1 MTPSQH
7 TISRKALGEGIFL
20 TGDVISNLLDQLS
33 KKTGRQWDMNDL
45 LRLAQKLPELNNE
58 NVDAVLEELSDMGL
72 DVSEETKEKVRGK
85 LAEQDQISAT
95 QMDELTSEAAQMVSN
110 RTVKKSE
117 SDAPGRKKRKS

>member
-1 MTPSQH
+1 
-7 TISRKALGEGIFL
+7 
-20 TGDVISNLLDQLS
+20 LLEQLS

-85 LAEQDQISAT
+85 LAEQDQISAI

-110 RTVKKSE
+110 RTLKKSE
-117 SDAPGRKKRKS
+117 SDAPGRKKRKP